1 MVYGESNL
9 IGFLPVLE
17 ACRAFNIKHLVY
29 ASLSSVYGLNDKI
42 PFSAN
47 DNVDHPVSL
56 YAATKKAN
64 ELMAHS
70 HSQMYGLPTTGLRFF
85 SVNGL
90 WSRPDM
96 ALCKFTEAMIEKKP
110 IDVFNN
116 GELYRDF
123 TYIDDVIEAVVRVTK
138 IIPKKDQEWLKVNEA
153 IAQSSAPY
161 QIFNVGSGAP
171 VKLTKMIDLLE
182 YQLGVSSIR
191 QLKTMQVGEVTTTYS
206 DVKELFDEIG
216 LRHKYHST
224 RALQLLWNGL
234 SIIG

>member
-1 MVYGESNL
+1 
-9 IGFLPVLE
+9 
-17 ACRAFNIKHLVY
+17 
-29 ASLSSVYGLNDKI
+29 
-42 PFSAN
+42 
-47 DNVDHPVSL
+47 
-56 YAATKKAN
+56 
-64 ELMAHS
+64 
-70 HSQMYGLPTTGLRFF
+70 
-85 SVNGL
+85 
-90 WSRPDM
+90 M